1 VLAPKTRDPM
11 DRIEEFKQFI
21 ASRPEDPMPRYAL
34 AMELKNRG
42 QLEEAVTTFQELI
55 SVKADFPAAYQQGG
69 MVLVKL
75 GRKEEAKE
83 MYKKGIIAAE
93 QKRDFHTKSELEAF
107 LDELE

>member
-1 VLAPKTRDPM
+1 M
-11 DRIEEFKQFI
+11 DRIEDFKQMI
-21 ASRPEDPMPRYAL
+21 TANPENPMPRYAL
-34 AMELKNRG
+34 GMELKNRG
-42 QLEEAVTTFQELI
+42 LLDEAVAAFQDLI
-55 SVKADFPAAYQQGG
+55 SVKSDFPAAYQQGG

-75 GRKEEAKE
+75 GRKAEAKE

>member
-1 VLAPKTRDPM
+1 M
-11 DRIEEFKQFI
+11 DRVEDFKQMI
-21 ASRPEDPMPRYAL
+21 ASRPDDPMPRYAL
-34 AMELKNRG
+34 GMELKNRG
-42 QLEEAVTTFQELI
+42 QLDESVEAFRDLI
-55 SVKADFPAAYQQGG
+55 RVKPDFPSAYQQGG

-93 QKRDFHTKSELEAF
+93 QKRDFHTKSELESF

>member
-1 VLAPKTRDPM
+1 M
-11 DRIEEFKQFI
+11 
-21 ASRPEDPMPRYAL
+21 
-34 AMELKNRG
+34 
-42 QLEEAVTTFQELI
+42 
-55 SVKADFPAAYQQGG
+55 KADFPAAYQQGG